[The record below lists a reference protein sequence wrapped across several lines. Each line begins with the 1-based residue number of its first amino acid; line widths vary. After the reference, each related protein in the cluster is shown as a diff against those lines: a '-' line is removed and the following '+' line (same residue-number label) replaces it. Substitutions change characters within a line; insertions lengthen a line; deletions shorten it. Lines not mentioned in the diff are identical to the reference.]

1 MITKN
6 TLIFFL
12 LFPFL
17 LKGQEENKWQF
28 GHQFRPGL
36 NGVIS
41 YHPDYTSQPNFSFSG
56 YLSAWRSLSPKIS
69 FNTGIGVGWNR
80 YNLTQSNFIF
90 DWDVDPAQGII
101 SSSVLHENYSK
112 RSIEIPLL
120 FEFKLAKKFYAIA
133 GLQLSLRQV
142 IGIGR
147 TITSSSGTSENL
159 ILKDANPAYKTSL
172 LVGFGYTLIN
182 TAKISI
188 RAAPLFK
195 WNLTGP
201 LFKCRNL
208 YELILQLGCFVSL

>member
-17 LKGQEENKWQF
+17 LKGQEEHKWQF
-28 GHQFRPGL
+28 GVQLRPGF
-36 NGVIS
+36 NGVAS
-41 YHPDYTSQPNFSFSG
+41 YHPDYTSQPNFSFAG
-56 YLSAWRSLSPKIS
+56 YLSALRSLSPKIS

-80 YNLTQSNFIF
+80 YNRTQSNFIF
-90 DWDVDPAQGII
+90 DWDIDPAQGII
-101 SSSVLHENYSK
+101 SSSVLHENYNT

-142 IGIGR
+142 IGIDR
-147 TITSSSGTSENL
+147 TITSSSGNSENL
-159 ILKDANPAYKTSL
+159 IVKDANPAFTASL

-182 TAKISI
+182 TDKISI

-195 WNLTGP
+195 WNLTDP
-201 LFKCRNL
+201 LFNSGNL
-208 YELILQLGCFVSL
+208 YEATLQLGSFVRL